1 MIGAMASIVYTK
13 GIIMKK
19 NLDMA
24 LTIIVR
30 GTGIVGRAAMRKVLS
45 QRDLDL
51 VTVTIASNKKVG
63 LDAGQIAGAG
73 QFANG

>member
-1 MIGAMASIVYTK
+1 
-13 GIIMKK
+13 MKE

-30 GTGIVGRAAMRKVLS
+30 GTGIIGRAAMRKVLS

-51 VTVTIASNKKVG
+51 VTVTIASNEKAG